1 MHAII
6 TVETANSSIK
16 ANFLKEIEM
25 MKKVSGTG
33 NELSKFV
40 VNMVGCCTMQEPLLL
55 VLEYIKHGDLLTY
68 LRSRRQKGNVN
79 HLYQFLCMHT
89 MTLFPNCVYFSEH
102 VYIFCIIQAESLQ
115 DAVPYLVSKASLYY
129 IMQSP
134 NTWSFIMHAT
144 NILLLI
150 KSILISSV

>member
-6 TVETANSSIK
+6 TVETATSSLK
-16 ANFLKEIEM
+16 ANFLKEIET

-79 HLYQFLCMHT
+79 QFLCMHT
-89 MTLFPNCVYFSEH
+89 MTTFPQHNCVRFSEH
-102 VYIFCIIQAESLQ
+102 VYIFCIIQAENLQ
-115 DAVPYLVSKASLYY
+115 DAVPYLVNKASLYC

-134 NTWSFIMHAT
+134 NT
-144 NILLLI
+144 
-150 KSILISSV
+150 

>member
-1 MHAII
+1 MYTSQGDLCCCYAHYMHAII
-6 TVETANSSIK
+6 TVETATSSLK
-16 ANFLKEIEM
+16 ANFLKEIET

-89 MTLFPNCVYFSEH
+89 MT
-102 VYIFCIIQAESLQ
+102 IIQLFHNII
-115 DAVPYLVSKASLYY
+115 VFILVNMCICFASYRLRIFKTLYH
-129 IMQSP
+129 
-134 NTWSFIMHAT
+134 TW
-144 NILLLI
+144 
-150 KSILISSV
+150 